1 MRLTAALQGDLR
13 QLLAAELKEAE
24 RAVTTGVRRA
34 TDGLKADLR
43 AQVTDA
49 GLGERLARSWR
60 SEVYP
65 RAGTSLTPAGLVW
78 SKAPR
83 IVRAFAFGALI
94 RSRNG
99 LFLAIPTEAAGR
111 VGDGRKRI
119 TPGGWERRT
128 GLRLRFVHRR
138 GAPSLLVADNVRL
151 TGRGRAVRNEGRRG
165 EAGFTRLAG
174 RTTVP
179 IFVLV
184 PQVTLKKRLD
194 IEEAARKWARQL
206 PGLIEAD
213 WSDRAGPGR

>member
-13 QLLAAELKEAE
+13 QLLAAELRQAE
-24 RAVTTGVRRA
+24 RGVTTGVRRA
-34 TDGLKADLR
+34 TDGLKAELR
-43 AQVTDA
+43 GQVA
-49 GLGERLARSWR
+49 GADLGERLVRTWR
-60 SEVYP
+60 SETYP

-99 LFLAIPTEAAGR
+99 LYLAIPTEAAGR

-128 GLRLRFVHRR
+128 GLRLRFVYRR

-151 TGRGRAVRNEGRRG
+151 SMRVRAARNEGRRG

-184 PQVTLKKRLD
+184 PQVALKKRLD
-194 IEEAARKWARQL
+194 VEGAAAKWARQL
-206 PGLIEAD
+206 PGRIGAA
-213 WSDRAGPGR
+213 WPANRA

>member
-24 RAVTTGVRRA
+24 RGVTTGVRRA
-34 TDGLKADLR
+34 TDGLKAELR
-43 AQVTDA
+43 GQVTGA

-60 SEVYP
+60 SATYP

-83 IVRAFAFGALI
+83 IVRAFAYGALI
-94 RSRNG
+94 RSRGG

-119 TPGGWERRT
+119 TPGSWERRT
-128 GLRLRFVHRR
+128 GLRLRFVYRSR
-138 GAPSLLVADNVRL
+138 APSLLVADNVRL
-151 TGRGRAVRNEGRRG
+151 TGRGRAARNEGRRG
-165 EAGFTRLAG
+165 EAGFTPLAG

-194 IEEAARKWARQL
+194 VEAAGRKWVARL
-206 PGLIEAD
+206 PALTLA
-213 WSDRAGPGR
+213 ACPGERR